1 MIPFLLKAT
10 INEDI
15 RNAILVSS
23 TNPKEK
29 LYTTK
34 EVSEILGVT
43 EYTVRKKIRD
53 GELPAK
59 TFPGHAG
66 YRIKQEALRD
76 YINLHSIHNPAKLSQ
91 DELSQPIPEIFTA
104 TMQSL
109 TEVLNNNSRVQT
121 DPAVIQTFID
131 GKKIDLNGL
140 NLRLRLLELN
150 EDATDDFQRKKISLE
165 LTINQLQAEIKAC
178 ELFKLALEKTSG
190 EATS

>member
-59 TFPGHAG
+59 TFPSHAG

-109 TEVLNNNSRVQT
+109 TEALNNNSRVQS

-178 ELFKLALEKTSG
+178 ELFKLALEKTSS